1 MLAHLCMNTPMS
13 ERAER
18 ERELKNKQRS
28 QLWMSPLNN
37 LSFPSVGPTYC
48 QPMGPALPQA
58 TARVGRPRPWV
69 GSLLDPR
76 PSPCCWPDIFSGSMF
91 WFLFFWTKLIPG
103 TSVPVTE
110 LFFILFLAS
119 FLSFLPEFWELEF
132 CLMPSAAS
140 VNWSPFL
147 EPWPCWGRRRP
158 YSLPLGPLM
167 LDACS
172 AGLCP
177 SAQEVPHS
185 LPISRPALGIVAYSI
200 PGPVIAGPT
209 APPRWFYSPGWAWVL
224 LSSHLNTYHL
234 EKSVGNRGHQHSRIL
249 CLEIRPD
256 SPISFIIF
264 PCPAT
269 HGINEPCGGLI

>member
-1 MLAHLCMNTPMS
+1 MFADACTPVH
-13 ERAER
+13 EYTYEWACR
-18 ERELKNKQRS
+18 ERKRSEKQAKITV
-28 QLWMSPLNN
+28 LNDPLNN

-48 QPMGPALPQA
+48 QPMDPALPQA
-58 TARVGRPRPWV
+58 TARVGRQQPWV
-69 GSLLDPR
+69 GILLDPH
-76 PSPCCWPDIFSGSMF
+76 PSPCCWPDIFSGSTF

-103 TSVPVTE
+103 TSVSVTG
-110 LFFILFLAS
+110 LFILFLAS
-119 FLSFLPEFWELEF
+119 CLSFLPEFWELEF

-147 EPWPCWGRRRP
+147 EPWLCLGRRRP
-158 YSLPLGPLM
+158 YSLPLDPLM

-177 SAQEVPHS
+177 SAQEAPHS
-185 LPISRPALGIVAYSI
+185 LPLSRPALGIFAYSV
-200 PGPVIAGPT
+200 PGPVIVT
-209 APPRWFYSPGWAWVL
+209 APPRWFYSPGWAWAL

-234 EKSVGNRGHQHSRIL
+234 KKSLGNKGHQHSRIL

-256 SPISFIIF
+256 SPISFLVF

-269 HGINEPCGGLI
+269 HGIKEPRGGLI